1 MQCKN
6 INQEQIMGEGK
17 RSVCWFVGWIRMFV
31 SEQLFHQLV
40 VRVRIR
46 KVQLQAF
53 GFLVDEA
60 SSPHALAKIFAAY
73 VIIAEVFT
81 RLLAC
86 VGAISGRVKP
96 AYPVLSASEV
106 IFASFEPAIAETCT
120 NRSFQQRRLIIW
132 VLPVNGVSRTAVKAL
147 HAYHKRLTPATQVF
161 VALSPGEIVD
171 FLDRGCG

>member
-1 MQCKN
+1 
-6 INQEQIMGEGK
+6 MGEGK
-17 RSVCWFVGWIRMFV
+17 RSVCCNWFVGWIRWFA

-53 GFLVDEA
+53 GFLVGEA
-60 SSPHALAKIFAAY
+60 CSPHALAKIFAAD
-73 VIIAEVFT
+73 VIIAEAFT

-86 VGAISGRVKP
+86 VGAISGHAEP

-106 IFASFEPAIAETCT
+106 NFASFEPAIAETRT
-120 NRSFQQRRLIIW
+120 NRSFQQRRLIKWI
-132 VLPVNGVSRTAVKAL
+132 LPVNGVSRTAVKTL

-171 FLDRGCG
+171 FLDRVCG